1 VGLTGMFFLPVTGIT
16 AVTFFLCAILVP
28 IAGTVKWIVSLFG
41 VDIPLVMIQLG
52 SFIAN
57 PFQTFVI
64 SLLLAVPF
72 WLLGKFL
79 WKITVACIKTVSNQK
94 EKIFE

>member
-1 VGLTGMFFLPVTGIT
+1 
-16 AVTFFLCAILVP
+16 VP